1 MRKTI
6 LLLWALIATALC
18 PAQHVYDVRD
28 FGAKGNG
35 VHIDSHAINT
45 AIEQAVREGGGTVKL
60 PEGVYPCYSIRLE
73 SNITLQLDS
82 GAIVKAAM
90 PTAEET
96 YDLPEENPS
105 QYQDFGHSHWKNSL
119 IWGIGLHNVA
129 ITGKGRID
137 GSGVLSRGRP
147 TLNGLPVAN
156 KAVALRDCR
165 QVRITDIEMLNCGHF
180 ALLLT
185 GVDSL
190 TIERLTIDSNRD
202 GMDIDCCENV
212 RMRDCKVNTL
222 NDDAIVLK
230 TSYGL
235 NRLKP
240 TANVII
246 ENCHVSGYDIGT
258 LIDGTKTTLIGKAP
272 DQDGPTG
279 RIKLGT
285 ESNGDFRNVI
295 IRNCTFTHCRGLA
308 LETVDGSQM
317 ENIAVTDIRMKDI
330 NNAPFYIRAGNRNR
344 GPEGLPAS
352 TVKNVRIS
360 NVTVEDADSRY
371 ASIIAGNASGSISDI
386 TLSNIKLQYRGGIT
400 MEDVQSQRGVNPFF
414 TKNPNMKGYPEPSAH
429 GIQAASCFVISD
441 AKDITLKDI
450 GISFLHPDE
459 RPKMVLTNT
468 GRVTI
473 ERFSSVKDRQID
485 KADHIILDN

>member
-35 VHIDSHAINT
+35 VHIDSYAINT

-202 GMDIDCCENV
+202 GIDIDCCENV
-212 RMRDCKVNTL
+212 RIRDCKVNTL

-285 ESNGDFRNVI
+285 ESNGDFRNII

-360 NVTVEDADSRY
+360 NVTVEDADSPY
-371 ASIIAGNASGSISDI
+371 YKEIADLMENFDVNA
-386 TLSNIKLQYRGGIT
+386 LK
-400 MEDVQSQRGVNPFF
+400 
-414 TKNPNMKGYPEPSAH
+414 
-429 GIQAASCFVISD
+429 
-441 AKDITLKDI
+441 TLK
-450 GISFLHPDE
+450 
-459 RPKMVLTNT
+459 NT
-468 GRVTI
+468 
-473 ERFSSVKDRQID
+473 
-485 KADHIILDN
+485 LDNLDLETQELEKKNEEINNEMDIADINTDELINDNKSLQILQDINKDFSDTLNFLDEKINGMKDKMERNNFPE

>member
-202 GMDIDCCENV
+202 GIDIDCCENV
-212 RMRDCKVNTL
+212 RIRDCKVNTL

-285 ESNGDFRNVI
+285 ESNGDFRNII
-295 IRNCTFTHCRGLA
+295 IRPWSCLGDSGWLT
-308 LETVDGSQM
+308 DGKYSGDRHQ
-317 ENIAVTDIRMKDI
+317 D
-330 NNAPFYIRAGNRNR
+330 
-344 GPEGLPAS
+344 EGHQQRTLLYP
-352 TVKNVRIS
+352 VR
-360 NVTVEDADSRY
+360 
-371 ASIIAGNASGSISDI
+371 
-386 TLSNIKLQYRGGIT
+386 K
-400 MEDVQSQRGVNPFF
+400 P
-414 TKNPNMKGYPEPSAH
+414 
-429 GIQAASCFVISD
+429 
-441 AKDITLKDI
+441 
-450 GISFLHPDE
+450 
-459 RPKMVLTNT
+459 
-468 GRVTI
+468 
-473 ERFSSVKDRQID
+473 
-485 KADHIILDN
+485 

>member
-6 LLLWALIATALC
+6 LLLLALTAAALC

-35 VHIDSHAINT
+35 VHIDSHAINA
-45 AIEQAVREGGGTVKL
+45 AIEQAAHEGGGMVRV
-60 PEGVYPCYSIRLE
+60 PEGVYPCYSIRLK

-90 PTAEET
+90 PTAEES
-96 YDLPEENPS
+96 YDLPEENLS
-105 QYQDFGHSHWKNSL
+105 RYQDFGHSHWKNSL
-119 IWGIGLHNVA
+119 IWGIGLHNIA

-156 KAVALRDCR
+156 KAVALRECR
-165 QVRITDIEMLNCGHF
+165 QVRLADIEMLNCGHF

-190 TIERLTIDSNRD
+190 MIEGLTVDTNRD
-202 GMDIDCCENV
+202 GLDIDCCEDV
-212 RMRDCKVNTL
+212 IIRDCRVNTL

-246 ENCHVSGYDIGT
+246 ENCHVTGYDVGT
-258 LIDGTKTTLIGKAP
+258 LMDGTLTTLQTKAP

-285 ESNGDFRNVI
+285 ESNGDFRNII
-295 IRNCTFTHCRGLA
+295 IRNCSFTHCRGLA

-317 ENIAVTDIRMKDI
+317 ENIMVANIRMKDI
-330 NNAPFYIRAGNRNR
+330 NNAPFYIRAGSRNR

-352 TVKNVRIS
+352 TVKNVSID

-371 ASIIAGNASGSISDI
+371 ASIIAGNATGSIENV
-386 TLSNIKLQYRGGIT
+386 TLSNIRLQYRGGIT
-400 MEDVQSQRGVNPFF
+400 MEDVKNQRGANPFF
-414 TKNPNMKGYPEPSAH
+414 LDNPRMKGYPEPSAH
-429 GIQAASCFVISD
+429 GIQPASCFVISD

-450 GISFLHPDE
+450 EISFIRPDE

-468 GRVTI
+468 ERVTT
-473 ERFSSVKDRQID
+473 ERVTPALQP
-485 KADHIILDN
+485 

>member
-1 MRKTI
+1 M
-6 LLLWALIATALC
+6 
-18 PAQHVYDVRD
+18 P
-28 FGAKGNG
+28 
-35 VHIDSHAINT
+35 
-45 AIEQAVREGGGTVKL
+45 
-60 PEGVYPCYSIRLE
+60 SIRP
-73 SNITLQLDS
+73 SNRQL
-82 GAIVKAAM
+82 GK
-90 PTAEET
+90 AEERSNCQKVSILAIPSDWRAT

-202 GMDIDCCENV
+202 GIDIDCCENV
-212 RMRDCKVNTL
+212 RIRDCKVNTL

-285 ESNGDFRNVI
+285 ESNGDFRNII

-317 ENIAVTDIRMKDI
+317 ENIVVT
-330 NNAPFYIRAGNRNR
+330 
-344 GPEGLPAS
+344 

-371 ASIIAGNASGSISDI
+371 ASIIAGNTTGSITGV

-429 GIQAASCFVISD
+429 GIQPASCFVISD

-450 GISFLHPDE
+450 DISFLHPDE

-485 KADHIILDN
+485 NADHIILDN

>member
-6 LLLWALIATALC
+6 LLLLALTAAALC

-35 VHIDSHAINT
+35 VHIDSHAINA
-45 AIEQAVREGGGTVKL
+45 AIEQAALEGGGMVRV
-60 PEGVYPCYSIRLE
+60 PEGVYPCYSIRLK

-90 PTAEET
+90 PTAEES
-96 YDLPEENPS
+96 YDLPEENLS
-105 QYQDFGHSHWKNSL
+105 RYQDFGHSHWKNSL
-119 IWGIGLHNVA
+119 IWGIGLRNIA

-156 KAVALRDCR
+156 KAVALRECR
-165 QVRITDIEMLNCGHF
+165 QVRLADIEMLNCGHF

-190 TIERLTIDSNRD
+190 MIEGLTVDTNRD
-202 GMDIDCCENV
+202 GLDIDCCEDV
-212 RMRDCKVNTL
+212 IIRDCRVNTL

-246 ENCHVSGYDIGT
+246 ENCHVTGYDVGT
-258 LIDGTKTTLIGKAP
+258 LMDGTLTTLQTKAP

-285 ESNGDFRNVI
+285 ESNGDFRNII
-295 IRNCTFTHCRGLA
+295 IRNCSFTHCRGLA
-308 LETVDGSQM
+308 LETVSRLSVPDVRFHVVGTGSEKEVAQYKSLAKNLHLEGTVIWHGQVSRDEVQRM
-317 ENIAVTDIRMKDI
+317 MARETDLFFFTSVYE
-330 NNAPFYIRAGNRNR
+330 ATSSVVLEA
-344 GPEGLPAS
+344 
-352 TVKNVRIS
+352 IS
-360 NVTVEDADSRY
+360 NHLPVVCFDACGFGPIIDDTVGRKVPLTDPERSVRDFAAVIESLYADPDLRRRLSEQCAEKVKQLSWEWKMARLMQMYDA
-371 ASIIAGNASGSISDI
+371 
-386 TLSNIKLQYRGGIT
+386 
-400 MEDVQSQRGVNPFF
+400 
-414 TKNPNMKGYPEPSAH
+414 
-429 GIQAASCFVISD
+429 
-441 AKDITLKDI
+441 
-450 GISFLHPDE
+450 
-459 RPKMVLTNT
+459 
-468 GRVTI
+468 
-473 ERFSSVKDRQID
+473 
-485 KADHIILDN
+485 

>member
-1 MRKTI
+1 MRTSI
-6 LLLWALIATALC
+6 LLFCALFAATLC

-35 VHIDSHAINT
+35 VHIDSPAINA
-45 AIEQAVREGGGTVKL
+45 AIEQAAQKGGGTIL
-60 PEGVYPCYSIRLE
+60 LTAGVYPCYSIRME

-82 GAIVKAAM
+82 GAVLKAAM

-96 YDLPEENPS
+96 FDLPEENPS

-147 TLNGLPVAN
+147 TLDGLPVAN

-165 QVRITDIEMLNCGHF
+165 QVRFTDIEMLNCGHF

-202 GMDIDCCENV
+202 GIDIDCCENV
-212 RMRDCKVNTL
+212 RIRDCRVNTL

-246 ENCHVSGYDIGT
+246 EHCYVSGYDTGT
-258 LIDGTKTTLIGKAP
+258 LIDGTKTTFIDKAP

-285 ESNGDFRNVI
+285 ESNGDFRNII

-317 ENIAVTDIRMKDI
+317 ENIVVTDIRMKDI
-330 NNAPFYIRAGNRNR
+330 NNAPFYIRAGNRKR
-344 GPEGLPAS
+344 GPKGLPVS
-352 TVKNVRIS
+352 TVKNVSIS

-400 MEDVQSQRGVNPFF
+400 MEDVKSQRGINPFF
-414 TKNPNMKGYPEPSAH
+414 TQNPNMKGYPEPSAH
-429 GIQAASCFVISD
+429 GIQPASCFVISD
-441 AKDITLKDI
+441 AKDVTLKDI
-450 GISFLHPDE
+450 DISFIRPDE

-473 ERFSSVKDRQID
+473 EHITSLKDRKIKGATHMIID
-485 KADHIILDN
+485 

>member
-6 LLLWALIATALC
+6 LLFWALIAVALC
-18 PAQHVYDVRD
+18 PAQRVYDVCD
-28 FGAKGNG
+28 FGARGNG
-35 VHIDSHAINT
+35 VHTDSPAINA
-45 AIEQAVREGGGTVKL
+45 AIEQATREGGGTVKL
-60 PEGVYPCYSIRLE
+60 PAGVYPCYSIRMK
-73 SNITLQLDS
+73 SNITLLLDS

-96 YDLPEENPS
+96 YDLPEDNPS

-119 IWGIGLHNVA
+119 IWGIGLRNVA
-129 ITGKGRID
+129 IIGKGKID

-147 TLNGLPVAN
+147 MLNGLPVAN
-156 KAVALRDCR
+156 KAVALRDCQ

-190 TIERLTIDSNRD
+190 MIERLTIDTNRD
-202 GMDIDCCENV
+202 GIDIDCCENV
-212 RMRDCKVNTL
+212 RIRDCRVNTL

-258 LIDGTKTTLIGKAP
+258 LIDGTKTTFISKAP

-285 ESNGDFRNVI
+285 ESNGDFRNII

-317 ENIAVTDIRMKDI
+317 ENIVVTGIRMKDI

-352 TVKNVRIS
+352 TVKNVTIS
-360 NVTVEDADSRY
+360 NVTVEEADSRY
-371 ASIIAGNASGSISDI
+371 ASIIAGNAPGSIANI

-400 MEDVQSQRGVNPFF
+400 MEDVKSQRGINPFF
-414 TKNPNMKGYPEPSAH
+414 TQNPNMKGYPEPSAH
-429 GIQAASCFVISD
+429 GIQPASYFAISD
-441 AKDITLKDI
+441 AKNITLKDI
-450 GISFLHPDE
+450 DISFIHPDE

-468 GRVTI
+468 GRVTV
-473 ERFSSVKDRQID
+473 ERVTHLKDRQIEGSTRMVID
-485 KADHIILDN
+485 D